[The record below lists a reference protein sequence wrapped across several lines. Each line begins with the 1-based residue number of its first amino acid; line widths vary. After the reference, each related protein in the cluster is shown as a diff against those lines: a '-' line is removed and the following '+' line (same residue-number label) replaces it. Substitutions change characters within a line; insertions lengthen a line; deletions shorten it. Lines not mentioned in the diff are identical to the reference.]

1 MNARDTAT
9 VTAALR
15 QYQALLTTGTP
26 LHEGIAEIATDG
38 GWPLPTAEDIDDLC
52 ERIGVAPTV
61 VVGIDGGN
69 WQYSY
74 ADCPV
79 RLIVR
84 DHDNDSWADETP
96 PVNPGAVAADI
107 AEGGL

>member
-1 MNARDTAT
+1 MTDRDAAT
-9 VTAALR
+9 VLAALR
-15 QYQALLTTGTP
+15 QYRALLTTGTP
-26 LHEGIAEIATDG
+26 LH
-38 GWPLPTAEDIDDLC
+38 EDIDDLC
-52 ERIGVAPTV
+52 ERIGVIPTV

-96 PVNPGAVAADI
+96 PVDPGAVAADI

>member
-9 VTAALR
+9 VLAALR
-15 QYQALLTTGTP
+15 HYQALLTTGTP
-26 LHEGIAEIATDG
+26 LHDGIAEIA
-38 GWPLPTAEDIDDLC
+38 TAEDIDDLC
-52 ERIGVAPTV
+52 ERIGVIPTV
-61 VVGIDGGN
+61 VIGIDGGN
-69 WQYSY
+69 WQYCH

-96 PVNPGAVAADI
+96 PVDPGAVAADI

>member
-9 VTAALR
+9 VLAALR
-15 QYQALLTTGTP
+15 QYRALLTAGTP
-26 LHEGIAEIATDG
+26 LHDGIA
-38 GWPLPTAEDIDDLC
+38 DLC
-52 ERIGVAPTV
+52 ERIGVIPTV
-61 VVGIDGGN
+61 VIGIDGGN

-96 PVNPGAVAADI
+96 PVDPGAVAADI